1 MGAEQNIDSSSL
13 EQALFW
19 RGKYREILAM
29 EEGVMARVRELM
41 EAQSQTVPR
50 ETELSNVPVIAAQLE
65 RFRSGL
71 GYWGSSLAATAVAGH
86 RTDRVVVSGGTRV
99 GCCPTPSPGRVGPS
113 GIRLARR
120 IGIEE
125 PGPARCP
132 APEEPPSLR
141 LPPP

>member
-99 GCCPTPSPGRVGPS
+99 GSCPTPLPAELGRGRPVS
-113 GIRLARR
+113 ATHWNRR
-120 IGIEE
+120 AGAGTL
-125 PGPARCP
+125 PGPGGTP
-132 APEEPPSLR
+132 
-141 LPPP
+141 